1 MWSPRPAETRSATRS
16 TGSPARSPRTTSSC
30 ACRHGQRAR
39 TRSAPP
45 SGSPERSPR
54 RRHGDRC
61 GAGPGRRHR
70 GPAAAGVRRCQPRRR
85 AARRR
90 GGVGGRPAGR
100 FRSAVAAGGAPGGSG
115 VRRARGRAGPPDA
128 RRSGGA
134 RALPAR
140 AAPRGPGADRRVSL
154 HEARFA
160 GSGLTVAALGG
171 GTYLSA
177 ESLAQRVDTT
187 LARLAEPGLVYLY
200 WGDADKIAHHH
211 GWQSPRWADGLS
223 ELDREIGRLARSL
236 PPGTVLVVTADHG
249 MVDVDPRAL
258 VDVATTPELAM
269 GVELVAGEPRA
280 SHVYLTAGSGEGE
293 RDAAL
298 LRWRT
303 VLGESALVTTR
314 TDAVAAGWFGPVDD
328 HVLPMIG
335 DLVVAATGRAGVVD
349 SRTQAPASLLL
360 RGMHGSLTPG
370 EMLVPLF
377 VVA

>member
-1 MWSPRPAETRSATRS
+1 MVVRDLVGIAPVEVDQPGFGQPGERGVDPLRQALGRQVGATPEGRD
-16 TGSPARSPRTTSSC
+16 GQAGAR
-30 ACRHGQRAR
+30 
-39 TRSAPP
+39 
-45 SGSPERSPR
+45 E
-54 RRHGDRC
+54 
-61 GAGPGRRHR
+61 
-70 GPAAAGVRRCQPRRR
+70 
-85 AARRR
+85 
-90 GGVGGRPAGR
+90 AGR
-100 FRSAVAAGGAPGGSG
+100 ADRADRDAALRHQAEQGRLALPL
-115 VRRARGRAGPPDA
+115 ARGFD
-128 RRSGGA
+128 
-134 RALPAR
+134 ALPGDQAGQATGR
-140 AAPRGPGADRRVSL
+140 TGLAGHTVRNPATGGLANLVSWQGIEPASQWQREPTLFRLMTERGVTVGSVGP
-154 HEARFA
+154 ARFA

-171 GTYLSA
+171 GTYLPA

-280 SHVYLTAGSGEGE
+280 SHVYLMAGSDEGE

-303 VLGESALVTTR
+303 MLGESALVTTR
-314 TDAVAAGWFGPVDD
+314 ADAVAAGWFGPVAD